1 MPPEEL
7 PDDGFREA
15 SRASLRAQL
24 LKDCAAPRYGRAG
37 GWSPK
42 LLETLSR
49 IELVAWRSQF
59 PELSHLFASD
69 FKYINT

>member
-24 LKDCAAPRYGRAG
+24 LKDCAAPRWSG
-37 GWSPK
+37 GAWQGPK